1 MPSVEHTSAAAQEAF
16 LAKTPAQQNL
26 EIWLSSR
33 ETNGSVAEALRRIGK
48 LEELG
53 IDYDRR
59 IAIMEHWQLKAA
71 AVIGAAIAAGPGFF
85 FLLNKLWD

>member
-48 LEELG
+48 LEGLA
-53 IDYDRR
+53 IDHDHR
-59 IAIMEHWQLKAA
+59 ITIIEHWQLGAI
-71 AVIGAAIAAGPGFF
+71 AVISAAIVAGPGFF